1 MSEYCY
7 STIITIH
14 ASEVAKQCIVLVAS
28 SMGLYVCVSVSCLC
42 RTENL
47 LMMIVDVNMCRKP
60 LK

>member
-1 MSEYCY
+1 M
-7 STIITIH
+7 H

-47 LMMIVDVNMCRKP
+47 LMMIVDVNMCLKP